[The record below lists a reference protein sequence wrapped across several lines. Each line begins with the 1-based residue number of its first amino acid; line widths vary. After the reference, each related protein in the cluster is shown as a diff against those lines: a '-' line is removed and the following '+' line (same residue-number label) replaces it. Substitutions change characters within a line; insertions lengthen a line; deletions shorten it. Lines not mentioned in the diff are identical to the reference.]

1 MAIYKTFLK
10 KWQAIILAVCLIST
24 ILFST
29 ACSTKGC
36 AVDFVYFNTV
46 IHVETHGSTISNQT
60 EKDLENL
67 FSSLEREF
75 SCSNQ
80 SSYTYA
86 INSAGANLPTK
97 VNQRYATV
105 FSLAKEYHD
114 FTNGLFNPAIYP
126 LVKLWQFNDYPVKDF
141 VLPTENQITALT
153 NGALDFDGFSLNAND
168 LSITKTN
175 ERLSLDFG
183 GILKGYATDLAS
195 QILLDAGHT
204 KGYISVGGS
213 SLFIL
218 GVESL
223 GIRHPRAT
231 ADNSLI
237 ISVNLDSAKNIPVST
252 SGDYEKY
259 YILDGKNYNHI
270 LHSQTGYP
278 TDTGVISATIT
289 GVSGAFGDA
298 ITTAMCLMSHQNSS
312 TNSNLIL
319 FMKKIIAQNANCG
332 IYAVYLNGESK
343 EIITNKKQGEDFTL
357 LDESY
362 LINQI

>member
-1 MAIYKTFLK
+1 MIVKKSAFKKISIVAFAI
-10 KWQAIILAVCLIST
+10 CLI
-24 ILFST
+24 IFCIFFT
-29 ACSTKGC
+29 ACTPKGT
-36 AVDFVYFNTV
+36 AVDFVYFNTP
-46 IHVETHGSTISNQT
+46 IHIETHGSNLSKQT
-60 EKDLENL
+60 ENQLKSLFSALEN
-67 FSSLEREF
+67 EF
-75 SCSNQ
+75 STSKEN
-80 SSYTYA
+80 SYTYR
-86 INSAGANLPTK
+86 INNARANTPITI
-97 VNQRYATV
+97 NERYAQV
-105 FSLAKEYHD
+105 FALSKEYHS
-114 FTNGLFNPAIYP
+114 FTNGLFNPAVYP

-175 ERLSLDFG
+175 EQLCLDFG

-204 KGYISVGGS
+204 KGYINVGGS

-259 YILDGKNYNHI
+259 YTLDGINYNHI
-270 LHSQTGYP
+270 LNSQTGYP

-312 TNSNLIL
+312 ANSNLIL